1 MLVSDRYTSQKP
13 VMRDWSRP
21 VLPDWPAPAMGAPP
35 KANQPGKPLFGNGE
49 HLATVGQHRWPWPW
63 HPDSTGG

>member
-21 VLPDWPAPAMGAPP
+21 VLPDWSTPAMGAPP
-35 KANQPGKPLFGNGE
+35 KANQHGKPLFGNTAALQRRMG
-49 HLATVGQHRWPWPW
+49 HFKSQRCPI
-63 HPDSTGG
+63 